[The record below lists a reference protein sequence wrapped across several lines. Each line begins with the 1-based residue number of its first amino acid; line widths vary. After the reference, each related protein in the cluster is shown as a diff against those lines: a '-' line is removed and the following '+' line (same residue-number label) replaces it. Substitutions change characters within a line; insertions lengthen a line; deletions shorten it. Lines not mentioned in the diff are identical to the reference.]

1 MSTEPNPNLGLR
13 DRKKL
18 ATRLALSQAA
28 IRLAVEHGLEEVRIE
43 DIAAAANVSPRTFS
57 NYFASKEDAFV
68 FLGVARAEQIG
79 VVLRARPAGESLTT
93 ALTHAVLAQYAAADP
108 LDSQRMTQIRLIVS
122 APALRGAYLKTLAA
136 SEQALA
142 EAIAARTGT
151 DAEHDLYPRV
161 LAAAV
166 FGALRAATMHWLHTS
181 ATLPLATLIRQAL
194 DLVVTEGPVPSTKE
208 GAHP

>member
-1 MSTEPNPNLGLR
+1 LT
-13 DRKKL
+13 
-18 ATRLALSQAA
+18 TRLALSQAA
-28 IRLAVEHGLEEVRIE
+28 ICLAVERGLEEVRIE

-79 VVLRARPAGESLTT
+79 VALRARPAGEPLAT
-93 ALTHAVLAQYAAADP
+93 ALTHAVLAQYAAADY
-108 LDSQRMTQIRLIVS
+108 LDPQRAAQLRLIVS
-122 APALRGAYLKTLAA
+122 APALRGAYLKTLVA

-151 DAEHDLYPRV
+151 DAARDLYPLV

-166 FGALRAATMHWLHTS
+166 FGAVRAATTHWLRTG
-181 ATLPLATLIRQAL
+181 ATQSLATFIQRAL
-194 DLVVTEGPVPSTKE
+194 GQIVIDGPTSISE
-208 GAHP
+208 EEAYQ